1 MAETH
6 DDVAGARAVRDEDAF
21 DAEAVDTWLRGNAN
35 ALGSDRTCSTGVPRA
50 IMRAA
55 R

>member
-21 DAEAVDTWLRGNAN
+21 DAGVVDTWLRGNAD
-35 ALGSDRTCSTGVPRA
+35 ASGIGSHVLHRCARA